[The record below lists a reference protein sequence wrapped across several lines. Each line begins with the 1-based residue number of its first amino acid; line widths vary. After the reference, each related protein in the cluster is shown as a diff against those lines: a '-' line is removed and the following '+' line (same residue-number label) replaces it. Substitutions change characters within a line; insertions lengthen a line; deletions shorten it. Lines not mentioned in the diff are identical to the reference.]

1 MLPIMEHFYTIQ
13 GEGYYQGNAAYFI
26 RLGGCDVQCPF
37 CDVKESWDNET
48 HPKYAVAEIVAWVK
62 EAEARLVVITGG
74 EPLMHNLTDLTNA
87 LHAENIQINVE
98 TAACYSFRGE
108 FDWITISPKRYKLP
122 LSENMLKAHELKII
136 INHRND
142 FRFAEEYAAQVS
154 PHCKLYL
161 QPEWEQEE
169 ELLPLIIEYVKEH
182 QQWKISLQVHKYM
195 NIP

>member
-1 MLPIMEHFYTIQ
+1 MEHFYTIQ
-13 GEGYYQGNAAYFI
+13 GEGYYQGNAAYFV
-26 RLGGCDVQCPF
+26 RLGGCDVQCPW
-37 CDVKESWDNET
+37 CDVKESWEVDAHSKFSVE
-48 HPKYAVAEIVAWVK
+48 EIVSWVK
-62 EAEARLVVITGG
+62 EAEAKLVVITGG
-74 EPLMHNLTDLTNA
+74 EPSMHDLIPLTAA
-87 LHAENIQINVE
+87 LHAEAIQVNIE
-98 TAACYSFRGE
+98 TAACYPMRGQ

-122 LSENMLKAHELKII
+122 LSENMLKAHELKMI

-154 PHCKLYL
+154 PQCKLYL

>member
-1 MLPIMEHFYTIQ
+1 
-13 GEGYYQGNAAYFI
+13 
-26 RLGGCDVQCPF
+26 
-37 CDVKESWDNET
+37 
-48 HPKYAVAEIVAWVK
+48 VK
-62 EAEARLVVITGG
+62 EAEAKLVVITGG
-74 EPLMHNLTDLTNA
+74 EPSMHNLMALTTA
-87 LHAENIQINVE
+87 LHAENIQVNIE
-98 TAACYSFRGE
+98 TAACYPMRGQ

-122 LSENMLKAHELKII
+122 LSENMLKAHELKMI

-154 PHCKLYL
+154 PQCKLYL

>member
-1 MLPIMEHFYTIQ
+1 MEHFFTIQ
-13 GEGYYQGNAAYFI
+13 GEGYYQGNAAYFV
-26 RLGGCDVQCPF
+26 RLGGCDVQCPW
-37 CDVKESWDNET
+37 CDVKESWEADVHT
-48 HPKYAVAEIVAWVK
+48 KYSVDEIVAWVK
-62 EAEARLVVITGG
+62 EAEAKLVVITGG
-74 EPLMHNLTDLTNA
+74 EPSIYDLTA
-87 LHAENIQINVE
+87 LSTAFHEENIQVNIE
-98 TAACYSFRGE
+98 TAACYPLRGHL
-108 FDWITISPKRYKLP
+108 DWITISPKRYKLP
-122 LSENMLKAHELKII
+122 LSENMLNAHELKVI

-154 PHCKLYL
+154 PQCKLYL